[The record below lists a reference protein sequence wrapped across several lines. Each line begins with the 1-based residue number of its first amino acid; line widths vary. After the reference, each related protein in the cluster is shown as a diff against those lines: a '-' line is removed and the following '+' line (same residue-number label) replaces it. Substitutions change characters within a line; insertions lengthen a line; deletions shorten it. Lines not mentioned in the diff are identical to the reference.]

1 MRTELISQWTER
13 YQIVGQIILERLLNR
28 KHLQNFGFSLGRY
41 LEPKNIPRLEAVFEE
56 KDKRQGNKHVR
67 QSVNKYLQLL
77 SKHPYEEIIFLK
89 DYGRPKEYRLRE
101 DSTLHRQLII
111 NQNEMTKRS
120 KT

>member
-1 MRTELISQWTER
+1 MRTKLISQWTER
-13 YQIVGQIILERLLNR
+13 YQIIGQIILEKLLNKNTVR
-28 KHLQNFGFSLGRY
+28 TLDFHWDDIWNKR
-41 LEPKNIPRLEAVFEE
+41 NIPRLEVVFEK

-77 SKHPYEEIIFLK
+77 SKPPYEEILFLK

-101 DSTLHRQLII
+101 GSTLHRQLII